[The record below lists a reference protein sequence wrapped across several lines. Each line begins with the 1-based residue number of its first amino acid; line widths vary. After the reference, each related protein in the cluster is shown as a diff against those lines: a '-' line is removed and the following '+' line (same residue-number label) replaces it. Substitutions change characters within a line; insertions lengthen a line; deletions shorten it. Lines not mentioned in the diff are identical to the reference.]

1 MESRAAARVHRRRL
15 GGRGVALLAV
25 AACALA
31 LSACGGGNGPA
42 SAEGE
47 QTGKAKLPGVKEF
60 GLSEEQFNEH
70 VEKTQALIAKCMT
83 EAGFEYIPVDVKT
96 VEAAQARVRTDPGY
110 TRRTYKEKWGLGVTT
125 RFDKPVRDTG
135 LGPNLQIWQSLPP
148 ADQEAYSR
156 TLWGDDPTSDFVFTL
171 DEEDFSSTG
180 GCTRKAVAQ
189 VFTPEQLKG
198 TYVNPKD
205 VLVESDPRVVAAK
218 RNWSSCMRSRG
229 YDYQEDQDQ
238 IIEEYEERLDKLLDG
253 DDPETLTGARA
264 AALGKLQQEEIAV
277 AVADLD
283 CQVKHSDQVV
293 RQVEI
298 EVYGH
303 PVSG

>member
-1 MESRAAARVHRRRL
+1 MGSRAGGHA
-15 GGRGVALLAV
+15 GRGRIRGPRMALLAV

-31 LSACGGGNGPA
+31 LSACGGGNGSA
-42 SAEGE
+42 SAQGKP
-47 QTGKAKLPGVKEF
+47 TDKAKLPGIKEF
-60 GLSEEQFNEH
+60 GLTEEQFVQH
-70 VEKTQALIAKCMT
+70 VEKTQELIAKCMN

-110 TRRTYKEKWGLGVTT
+110 TRRSYKEKWGLGVTT
-125 RFDKPVRDTG
+125 RFDKPVRDIG
-135 LGPNLQIWQSLPP
+135 LGPNLRIWKSLPP

-156 TLWGDDPTSDFVFTL
+156 TLWGEDPTADFVFTL
-171 DEEDFSSTG
+171 DEEDFSATG

-189 VFTPEQLKG
+189 VFTPEQMKG

-218 RNWSSCMRSRG
+218 RNWSKCMRGHG
-229 YDYQEDQDQ
+229 YEYNEDQDE
-238 IIEEYEERLDKLLDG
+238 IIEEYEERLDQLLDG
-253 DDPETLTGARA
+253 ADPQTLTGQRA
-264 AALGKLQQEEIAV
+264 AALRKLQQEEIEV
-277 AVADLD
+277 ALADLD
-283 CQVKHSDQVV
+283 CQVKHSDQVI
-293 RQVEI
+293 RQVEL